1 MIENCGMSGISRRG
15 FMQRAACAAAA
26 TTLTDISSAFASGQG
41 HGIQEVMSEFPYG
54 AVQLT
59 GGPIKQHFDHIHAH
73 YLALDNDRLLKVFR
87 QRAGLPA
94 PGPDMGG
101 WYDTDGFVPGLT
113 LGQYISGLA
122 RFGAATG
129 DKAAHAKVAR
139 LVSGFGEFIRRADTS
154 VRGAKCASAVG
165 RLCHGQI
172 RRRACRR
179 LSTQRR

>member
-1 MIENCGMSGISRRG
+1 MCRSGNHSRRRR
-15 FMQRAACAAAA
+15 QPV
-26 TTLTDISSAFASGQG
+26 ASGQEPRG
-41 HGIQEVMSEFPYG
+41 SLEVMREFPYG
-54 AVQLT
+54 AVRLT
-59 GGPIKQHFDHIHAH
+59 GGPIKQHFDRIHAH

-129 DKAAHAKVAR
+129 EGRRTTKSR
-139 LVSGFGEFIRRADTS
+139 GWSQVSASSSGAPR
-154 VRGAKCASAVG
+154 VRTP
-165 RLCHGQI
+165 GQM
-172 RRRACRR
+172 RRRSGPPTSWT
-179 LSTQRR
+179 STSSGSSTRFS

>member
-1 MIENCGMSGISRRG
+1 MR
-15 FMQRAACAAAA
+15 
-26 TTLTDISSAFASGQG
+26 
-41 HGIQEVMSEFPYG
+41 EFPYG

-73 YLALDNDRLLKVFR
+73 YLAFDNDRLLKVFR

-129 DKAAHAKVAR
+129 DRATHAKVAR
-139 LVSGFGEFIRRADTS
+139 LVSGFGEFIRRADNPYAGPNAQAQWAAYVMDKYVVGLVDAFQLS
-154 VRGAKCASAVG
+154 GVEEAKAPAA
-165 RLCHGQI
+165 RHH
-172 RRRACRR
+172 
-179 LSTQRR
+179 